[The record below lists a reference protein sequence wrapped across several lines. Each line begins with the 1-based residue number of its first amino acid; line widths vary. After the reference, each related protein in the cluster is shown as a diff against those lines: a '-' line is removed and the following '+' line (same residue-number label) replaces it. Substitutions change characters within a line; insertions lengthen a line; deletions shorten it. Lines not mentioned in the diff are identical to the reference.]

1 MVWNFTKQLKAI
13 RSRTGAGMA
22 NTKRAFFKN
31 RCNVDRAVTDI
42 NGFPDSGYVIL
53 STK

>member
-1 MVWNFTKQLKAI
+1 MVWNFIKQIKAI

-22 NTKRAFFKN
+22 NIKRAFFKN
-31 RCNVDRAVTDI
+31 RCNIDRAVTDI